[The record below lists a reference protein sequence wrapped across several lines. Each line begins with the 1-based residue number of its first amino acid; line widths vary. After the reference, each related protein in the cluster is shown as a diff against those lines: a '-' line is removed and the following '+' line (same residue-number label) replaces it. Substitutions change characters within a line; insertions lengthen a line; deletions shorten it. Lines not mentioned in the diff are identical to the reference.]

1 MVKIISGGQTGVD
14 RAALD
19 AALELGIECGGFC
32 PKGRKSED
40 GIIPAK
46 YPLTET
52 KTDQYPERTELNV
65 KNSDATLVLVDREAD
80 RGTALTV
87 SLCKHHH
94 KPCIIIDLSNEN
106 REQNLLQWIKEN
118 RINVLNV
125 AGNRESFSPGIW
137 KKAHEFLAS
146 RLSKANQQHET

>member
-1 MVKIISGGQTGVD
+1 MKIISGGQTGVD

-40 GIIPAK
+40 GIIPEK

-52 KTDQYPERTELNV
+52 ATDRYPERTELNV
-65 KNSDATLVLVDREAD
+65 KTSDATLVLINKESD
-80 RGTALTV
+80 RGTALTI
-87 SLCKHHH
+87 SLCEHHH

-106 REQNLLQWIKEN
+106 REQDLLQWIKEN
-118 RINVLNV
+118 GIDVLNV
-125 AGNRESFSPGIW
+125 AGNRESFSPGIR
-137 KKAHEFLAS
+137 KRAYEFLVS
-146 RLSKANQQHET
+146 RLPKANYRQEN